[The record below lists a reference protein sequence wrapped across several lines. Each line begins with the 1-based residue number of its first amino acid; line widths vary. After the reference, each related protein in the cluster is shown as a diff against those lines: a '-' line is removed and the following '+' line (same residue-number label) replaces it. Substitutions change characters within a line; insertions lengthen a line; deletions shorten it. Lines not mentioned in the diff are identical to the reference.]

1 VKPPRCAED
10 GIFSLQCVTFRASE
24 RERYLMSQTPTVSP
38 VEEVVEFFA
47 QGPSRQ
53 DIAAF
58 HLSEAAQNRLREL
71 LRRNAS
77 ATLSPEEAHQ
87 LDQMVLLDDIV
98 SLIRARV
105 HSS

>member
-1 VKPPRCAED
+1 
-10 GIFSLQCVTFRASE
+10 
-24 RERYLMSQTPTVSP
+24 MSQTPTVSP
-38 VEEVVEFFA
+38 VDEVVEFFA

-58 HLSEAAQNRLREL
+58 HLSEAAQDRLREL
-71 LRRNAS
+71 LRHNAS
-77 ATLSPEEAHQ
+77 ATLSPEEARQ

>member
-1 VKPPRCAED
+1 M
-10 GIFSLQCVTFRASE
+10 FHASE
-24 RERYLMSQTPTVSP
+24 SERYSMSQTPTVSP
-38 VEEVVEFFA
+38 VEEVVAFCA
-47 QGPSRQ
+47 QAPSRQ

-58 HLSEAAQNRLREL
+58 RLSEAAQDRLRDL

-105 HSS
+105 HCSQPGA

>member
-1 VKPPRCAED
+1 M
-10 GIFSLQCVTFRASE
+10 FHASE
-24 RERYLMSQTPTVSP
+24 SERYSMSQTPTASP

-58 HLSEAAQNRLREL
+58 RLSEAAQDRVREL
-71 LRRNAS
+71 LRRNAA
-77 ATLSPEEAHQ
+77 ATLSPEETHQ

-105 HSS
+105 HGSQPGA

>member
-1 VKPPRCAED
+1 
-10 GIFSLQCVTFRASE
+10 
-24 RERYLMSQTPTVSP
+24 MSQTPTVSP

-58 HLSEAAQNRLREL
+58 RLSEAAQDRLREL
-71 LRRNAS
+71 VHRNAS
-77 ATLSPEEAHQ
+77 ATLSSEEARQ

-105 HSS
+105 HGA

>member
-1 VKPPRCAED
+1 
-10 GIFSLQCVTFRASE
+10 
-24 RERYLMSQTPTVSP
+24 MSQTPTVSP

-71 LRRNAS
+71 LRRVDRLLYIGEANRQFYLKQGIAKERLAPS
-77 ATLSPEEAHQ
+77 AVCATA
-87 LDQMVLLDDIV
+87 
-98 SLIRARV
+98 
-105 HSS
+105 

>member
-1 VKPPRCAED
+1 
-10 GIFSLQCVTFRASE
+10 
-24 RERYLMSQTPTVSP
+24 MSQTPTVSP

-47 QGPSRQ
+47 QGPTSGHRRFPSFRGG
-53 DIAAF
+53 AE
-58 HLSEAAQNRLREL
+58 SLREL

-77 ATLSPEEAHQ
+77 ATLSPEEAHL
-87 LDQMVLLDDIV
+87 LDQMVLLDGIV

>member
-1 VKPPRCAED
+1 M
-10 GIFSLQCVTFRASE
+10 FHASE
-24 RERYLMSQTPTVSP
+24 SERYSLSQTPTVSP
-38 VEEVVEFFA
+38 VEEVVAFFA
-47 QGPSRQ
+47 QAPSRQ

-58 HLSEAAQNRLREL
+58 RLSEAAQDRLRDL

-98 SLIRARV
+98 SLIRARA
-105 HSS
+105 HGSQPGA

>member
-1 VKPPRCAED
+1 M
-10 GIFSLQCVTFRASE
+10 FHASE
-24 RERYLMSQTPTVSP
+24 SERYSMSQTPTASP

-58 HLSEAAQNRLREL
+58 RLSEAAQDRLREL
-71 LRRNAS
+71 LRRNAA
-77 ATLSPEEAHQ
+77 ATLSSEETHQ

-98 SLIRARV
+98 SPICVRARDL
-105 HSS
+105 